1 MNRHKNFNLPWVVTE
16 YVGATLGAIHKT
28 CFRDWISQSQNATEK
43 VLLWRSYQLPK
54 QENI

>member
-43 VLLWRSYQLPK
+43 VLLWRSYQLPR